1 MLKLDKGDF
10 DNEKIINC
18 GYINRNE
25 VFENMKTKVLIFP
38 SYIET
43 VGLPLL
49 EAKLIGTIILASNTP
64 FSHEI
69 LDGYENAY
77 FFNPFNADELAILM
91 KKCIDKEIVLKRIYR
106 PCFENSNSWDR
117 IVSILNE

>member
-1 MLKLDKGDF
+1 MNGN

-64 FSHEI
+64 FSMVMKMLIFLIH
-69 LDGYENAY
+69 
-77 FFNPFNADELAILM
+77 LM
-91 KKCIDKEIVLKRIYR
+91 QM
-106 PCFENSNSWDR
+106 N
-117 IVSILNE
+117 